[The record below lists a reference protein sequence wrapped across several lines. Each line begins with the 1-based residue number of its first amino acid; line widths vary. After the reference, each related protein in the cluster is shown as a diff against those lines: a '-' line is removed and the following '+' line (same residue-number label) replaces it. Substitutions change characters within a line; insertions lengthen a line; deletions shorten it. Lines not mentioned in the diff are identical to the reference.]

1 MKTASTLL
9 IAAIFIFLPACS
21 SGGQRTARPPVPPPA
36 GPPAMIGH
44 IVFIQLQNPSDFH
57 ALLHDADW
65 MLGTIPSVESYAAGK
80 HLDTGRSTVSSDY
93 DLAVYLG
100 FKSEADLRAYVIDDQ
115 HVDFVNKWKP
125 RLKSLT
131 VYDMLDWPTTRYGV
145 R

>member
-9 IAAIFIFLPACS
+9 IAAIFLFLPACS
-21 SGGQRTARPPVPPPA
+21 SGGQRTSRPPVPPPA

>member
-9 IAAIFIFLPACS
+9 IAAIFLFLPACS
-21 SGGQRTARPPVPPPA
+21 SGGQRTALPPVPPPA

-44 IVFIQLQNPSDFH
+44 IVFIQLQSPSDFH

>member
-9 IAAIFIFLPACS
+9 IAAIFLLLPACS

-44 IVFIQLQNPSDFH
+44 IVFIQLQSPSDFH

-80 HLDTGRSTVSSDY
+80 HLDTRRSTVSSDY